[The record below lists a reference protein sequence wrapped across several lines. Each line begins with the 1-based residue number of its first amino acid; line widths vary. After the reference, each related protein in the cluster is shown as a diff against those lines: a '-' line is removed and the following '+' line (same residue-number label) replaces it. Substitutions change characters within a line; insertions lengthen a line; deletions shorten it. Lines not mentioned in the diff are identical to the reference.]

1 VTLSNVNNTPLRP
14 FEPMVLDCL
23 GEISAAILKSPVGR
37 QFPDLTAFAFY
48 IRKANLQ
55 KLAAV
60 LTSDEIR
67 LGRGLCFHIA
77 PANIPINFA
86 FTWVFSLLAGNANVV
101 RLPSKD
107 FPQVDALLSIINVT
121 LEKYPTLKERNAFVK
136 YPRTDNETTA
146 AYCQMADCR
155 MIWGGDR
162 TIAAIKA
169 LPTKPRCVDITFADR
184 YSVALINAEA
194 ILKADDDQIA
204 RLAQDFYND
213 TYLMDQNACSSPQVI
228 LWEVG
233 KLGSG
238 EVEKLGSSS
247 EALAKEESG
256 VVEKAKERFWDA
268 VYELAEKKYVLQ
280 DAVAVDKYTL
290 FCEEAVSNP
299 AIKSVVRNG
308 NLLYR
313 VELGSLVEKPRNTLN
328 TRKCADGKEEADI
341 SCDLCVSRFDLTAHR
356 GKAGFFFEHVLKD
369 REEFFSVVTEKF
381 QTITQF
387 GVDAVQLAQQ
397 IAAAHLRGIDR
408 IVPIGKAMDI
418 GVFWDGHDLI
428 RELSRVVI
436 CN

>member
-1 VTLSNVNNTPLRP
+1 
-14 FEPMVLDCL
+14 MVLDCL
-23 GEISAAILKSPVGR
+23 GEISTAILTSPVGR

-55 KLAAV
+55 KLA
-60 LTSDEIR
+60 LNLNPDEIR

-107 FPQVDALLSIINVT
+107 FPQVDALLNIINAV
-121 LEKYPTLKERNAFVK
+121 LEKYPELKERNVFVK

-162 TIAAIKA
+162 TIAAIKS
-169 LPTKPRCVDITFADR
+169 LPTRPRCVDVAFADR

-194 ILKADDDQIA
+194 ILKADDAQIA

-228 LWEVG
+228 LWE
-233 KLGSG
+233 G
-238 EVEKLGSSS
+238 ERVE
-247 EALAKEESG
+247 EAQ
-256 VVEKAKERFWDA
+256 ERFWTA
-268 VYELAEKKYVLQ
+268 VEDVAKAKYVLQ

-290 FCEEAVSNP
+290 FCEEVVGNEN
-299 AIKSVVRNG
+299 IKSVTRRG

-313 VELGSLVEKPRNTLN
+313 IELKSLSP
-328 TRKCADGKEEADI
+328 DI
-341 SCDLCVSRFDLTAHR
+341 ISHR
-356 GKAGFFFEHVLKD
+356 GKAGFFFEYTLQD
-369 REEFFSVVTEKF
+369 RQELFSVITEKF

-387 GVDAVQLAQQ
+387 GVNATELVQQLVS
-397 IAAAHLRGIDR
+397 AHLRGIDR

-418 GVFWDGHDLI
+418 GVLWDGHDLI
-428 RELSRVVI
+428 RELSRVVALA
-436 CN
+436 

>member
-1 VTLSNVNNTPLRP
+1 MTLSNVNNTPLRP

-37 QFPDLTAFAFY
+37 HFPDLTAFAFY

-55 KLAAV
+55 KLEAAF
-60 LTSDEIR
+60 TSDEIR

-77 PANIPINFA
+77 PANIPVNFA
-86 FTWVFSLLAGNANVV
+86 FTWVFSLLAGNANIV

-107 FPQVDALLSIINVT
+107 FPQVDALLTIIKDT
-121 LEKYPTLKERNAFVK
+121 LDKYPELKERNAFVK

-169 LPTKPRCVDITFADR
+169 LPTKPRCVDVTFADR
-184 YSVALINAEA
+184 YSVAIISAEA
-194 ILKADDDQIA
+194 ILEADDAQIG

-238 EVEKLGSSS
+238 EVG
-247 EALAKEESG
+247 
-256 VVEKAKERFWDA
+256 KAKERFWNA
-268 VYELAEKKYVLQ
+268 VYELAERKYVLQ

-290 FCEEAVSNP
+290 FCEEAVGNDNIQS
-299 AIKSVVRNG
+299 IKRKG

-313 VELGSLVEKPRNTLN
+313 VELKSLSS
-328 TRKCADGKEEADI
+328 DI
-341 SCDLCVSRFDLTAHR
+341 VSHR
-356 GKAGFFFEHVLKD
+356 GKAGFFFEYALGN
-369 REEFFSVVTEKF
+369 RQELFSVITEKF

-387 GVDAVQLAQQ
+387 GIDAVELAGQ

-428 RELSRVVI
+428 RELSRCVVA
-436 CN
+436 

>member
-1 VTLSNVNNTPLRP
+1 
-14 FEPMVLDCL
+14 MVLDCL
-23 GEISAAILKSPVGR
+23 GEISTVILQSPIGR

-55 KLAAV
+55 KLETAF
-60 LTSDEIR
+60 TSDEIR

-77 PANIPINFA
+77 PANIPVNFA

-107 FPQVDALLSIINVT
+107 FPQVDALLTIINTV
-121 LEKYPTLKERNAFVK
+121 LDKYPELKERNAFVK

-169 LPTKPRCVDITFADR
+169 LPTMPRCVDICFADR
-184 YSVALINAEA
+184 YSVALINADAVMVADEA
-194 ILKADDDQIA
+194 QIA
-204 RLAQDFYND
+204 RLAGGFYND

-228 LWEVG
+228 LWEHDSPEAREIFWKAV
-233 KLGSG
+233 
-238 EVEKLGSSS
+238 
-247 EALAKEESG
+247 EALA
-256 VVEKAKERFWDA
+256 RR
-268 VYELAEKKYVLQ
+268 KYVLQ

-290 FCEEAVSNP
+290 FCEE
-299 AIKSVVRNG
+299 SVGNESIRSMIHKG

-313 VELGSLVEKPRNTLN
+313 VELKALSS
-328 TRKCADGKEEADI
+328 DI
-341 SCDLCVSRFDLTAHR
+341 VSHR
-356 GKAGFFFEHVLKD
+356 GKAGFFFEYALGN
-369 REEFFSVVTEKF
+369 RQELFSVITEKF

-387 GVDAVQLAQQ
+387 GIDAVELARQ

-428 RELSRVVI
+428 RELSRLVTV
-436 CN
+436 

>member
-1 VTLSNVNNTPLRP
+1 MTLSNVNNTPLRP
-14 FEPMVLDCL
+14 FDPTVLDCL

-55 KLAAV
+55 KLA
-60 LTSDEIR
+60 LNLKPDEIR

-107 FPQVDALLSIINVT
+107 FPRVDALLSIINAT
-121 LEKYPTLKERNAFVK
+121 LEKYPELKERNVFVK

-162 TIAAIKA
+162 TIAAIKT
-169 LPTKPRCVDITFADR
+169 LPTRPRCVDIAFADR
-184 YSVALINAEA
+184 YSVALINADA
-194 ILKADDDQIA
+194 VLKLDDDHIT

-228 LWEVG
+228 LWE
-233 KLGSG
+233 G
-238 EVEKLGSSS
+238 EPALRSSS
-247 EALAKEESG
+247 EEG
-256 VVEKAKERFWDA
+256 NVEKAKARFWNA
-268 VYELAEKKYVLQ
+268 VYELAVKKYALQ

-290 FCEEAVSNP
+290 FCEEAVGNENI
-299 AIKSVVRNG
+299 ASVTRKG

-313 VELGSLVEKPRNTLN
+313 IELKSLPP
-328 TRKCADGKEEADI
+328 DI
-341 SCDLCVSRFDLTAHR
+341 VSHR
-356 GKAGFFFEHVLKD
+356 GKAGFFFEYTLHD
-369 REEFFSVVTEKF
+369 RQELFSVVTEKF

-387 GVDAVQLAQQ
+387 GIDVTELSRQ
-397 IAAAHLRGIDR
+397 IAAMHVRGIDR
-408 IVPIGKAMDI
+408 IVLIGKAMDI
-418 GVFWDGHDLI
+418 GVVWDGHDLI
-428 RELSRVVI
+428 RELSRVVATT
-436 CN
+436 

>member
-1 VTLSNVNNTPLRP
+1 MTLSNVNNTPLRP
-14 FEPMVLDCL
+14 FEPVVLDCL
-23 GEISAAILKSPVGR
+23 GEISSAILKSPVGR

-55 KLAAV
+55 KLA
-60 LTSDEIR
+60 LNLSPDEIR

-107 FPQVDALLSIINVT
+107 FPQVDALLGIISVT
-121 LEKYPTLKERNAFVK
+121 LEKYPELKERNVFVK

-146 AYCQMADCR
+146 AYCQLADCR

-162 TIAAIKA
+162 TITAIKA

-238 EVEKLGSSS
+238 EVEKLGR
-247 EALAKEESG
+247 G
-256 VVEKAKERFWDA
+256 VVEKAKERFWDS
-268 VYELAEKKYVLQ
+268 VCELAAKKYILQ

-290 FCEEAVSNP
+290 FCEEVVGNAN
-299 AIKSVVRNG
+299 IKSVTRKG

-313 VELGSLVEKPRNTLN
+313 VELKSLPS
-328 TRKCADGKEEADI
+328 DI
-341 SCDLCVSRFDLTAHR
+341 ISHR
-356 GKAGFFFEHVLKD
+356 GKAGFFFEHALSD
-369 REEFFSVVTEKF
+369 RQELFSVITEKF

-387 GVDAVQLAQQ
+387 GINATELAQQ
-397 IAAAHLRGIDR
+397 LVSAHLRGIDR

-428 RELSRVVI
+428 RELSRCVAV
-436 CN
+436 

>member
-1 VTLSNVNNTPLRP
+1 
-14 FEPMVLDCL
+14 MVLNCL

-48 IRKANLQ
+48 IRRANLQ
-55 KLAAV
+55 KLETEF
-60 LTSDEIR
+60 TSDEIR

-77 PANIPINFA
+77 PANIPVNFA

-107 FPQVDALLSIINVT
+107 FPQVDALLSIINAT
-121 LEKYPTLKERNAFVK
+121 LDKYPELEERNAFVK

-169 LPTKPRCVDITFADR
+169 LPTRPRCVDVCFADR
-184 YSVALINAEA
+184 YSVAIINAEA
-194 ILKADDDQIA
+194 ILNVADDHLA

-228 LWEVG
+228 LWEG
-233 KLGSG
+233 ANA
-238 EVEKLGSSS
+238 EN
-247 EALAKEESG
+247 AQ
-256 VVEKAKERFWDA
+256 ERFWTVVEEVA
-268 VYELAEKKYVLQ
+268 KAKYELQ

-290 FCEEAVSNP
+290 FCEEAVGNEN
-299 AIKSVVRNG
+299 IKSVTRKG

-313 VELGSLVEKPRNTLN
+313 VELKSLPP
-328 TRKCADGKEEADI
+328 DI
-341 SCDLCVSRFDLTAHR
+341 VSHR
-356 GKAGFFFEHVLKD
+356 GKSGFFFEYTLQD
-369 REEFFSVVTEKF
+369 RQELFSVITEKF
-381 QTITQF
+381 QTITYF
-387 GVDAVQLAQQ
+387 GIDATELAQQ
-397 IAAAHLRGIDR
+397 LVSAHLRGIDR

-428 RELSRVVI
+428 RELSRIVALA
-436 CN
+436 

>member
-1 VTLSNVNNTPLRP
+1 MTLSNVNNTPLRP

-23 GEISAAILKSPVGR
+23 GEISTAILKSPVGR
-37 QFPDLTAFAFY
+37 QYPDLTAFAFY
-48 IRKANLQ
+48 IRRANLQ
-55 KLAAV
+55 KLETAFA
-60 LTSDEIR
+60 SDEIR

-77 PANIPINFA
+77 PANIPVNFA

-107 FPQVDALLSIINVT
+107 FPQVDALLAIINAM
-121 LEKYPTLKERNAFVK
+121 LNRSPELRERNAFVK
-136 YPRTDNETTA
+136 YPRTDNEMTS
-146 AYCQMADCR
+146 AYCLMADCR

-162 TIAAIKA
+162 TIAAIKS

-194 ILKADDDQIA
+194 ILKADDDRIA

-233 KLGSG
+233 ELGSG
-238 EVEKLGSSS
+238 E
-247 EALAKEESG
+247 
-256 VVEKAKERFWDA
+256 VEKAKERFWTA
-268 VYELAEKKYVLQ
+268 VEEVAKAKYVLQ

-290 FCEEAVSNP
+290 LCEESVENEN
-299 AIKSVVRNG
+299 IKSVMRKG

-313 VELGSLVEKPRNTLN
+313 VELKSLPS
-328 TRKCADGKEEADI
+328 DI
-341 SCDLCVSRFDLTAHR
+341 VSHR
-356 GKAGFFFEHVLKD
+356 GKAGLFFEYTLQD
-369 REEFFSVVTEKF
+369 RQEFFSVVTEKF

-387 GVDAVQLAQQ
+387 GINAAELAQRLVSV
-397 IAAAHLRGIDR
+397 HLRGIDR

-418 GVFWDGHDLI
+418 GIFWDGHDLI

-436 CN
+436 AF